1 MAAISGKS
9 WTATAI
15 APRKATWAM
24 EFVIPGAPLAEPIST
39 AAPLIG
45 TTETVSALPA
55 VQIVGSEM
63 GSATWIATILPATMM
78 AATANVLPDVLMS
91 GLATAF
97 AIPCATT
104 RHVDM
109 TAVIVAVMVFA
120 PSVKIANGIRIVPT
134 HGSETVSV
142 IQDAITRRAA
152 MTTVIAVRRNVPPDV
167 RMDGPATA
175 FVTTPATMLRA
186 ILMGETAV
194 AAVSALPGVRPTGL
208 VMVGATLPATMP
220 HVISTTEIVRRQNAH
235 QVVRTVGPVTAGVT
249 NPATMPP
256 AIMMA
261 VIVVQLAIV
270 VLGIAEDRHPMVVIV
285 IPSVCPQETVA

>member
-1 MAAISGKS
+1 
-9 WTATAI
+9 
-15 APRKATWAM
+15 
-24 EFVIPGAPLAEPIST
+24 
-39 AAPLIG
+39 
-45 TTETVSALPA
+45 
-55 VQIVGSEM
+55 
-63 GSATWIATILPATMM
+63 
-78 AATANVLPDVLMS
+78 
-91 GLATAF
+91 
-97 AIPCATT
+97 
-104 RHVDM
+104 
-109 TAVIVAVMVFA
+109 
-120 PSVKIANGIRIVPT
+120 
-134 HGSETVSV
+134 
-142 IQDAITRRAA
+142 